1 MERVKYMVAD
11 ALTNLRRSP
20 WRSLATVATIGVSF
34 LITGIFLLI
43 TLNLS
48 SLLAA
53 WQEQFQVT
61 VFLEDRITPEQ
72 LSLLRR
78 RIGNESAVKA
88 VAHLSKEEALAAF
101 KRELRGKESLLEG
114 LGENPI
120 PASLQLKIR
129 EGHQTPEALRQLAAY
144 LGRLEGV
151 EDVLYG
157 QEWIDRLAAIVRVL
171 QLIGLAVGLALAI
184 GSLLIISNTIRL
196 GIFAR
201 AEEVEIMR
209 LVGATKGSIRGPYLL
224 EGSIQGAL
232 GAGLALLLLYGAY
245 RATIWQLRLVPA
257 QIYGMGLGRFLDP
270 APLAALLGAGILLGA
285 MGSALA
291 VGRLLRT

>member
-1 MERVKYMVAD
+1 MECLKYIVTD
-11 ALTNLRRSP
+11 ALASLRRNP
-20 WRSLATVATIGVSF
+20 WRSLATVGTIGVSF

-61 VFLEDRITPEQ
+61 VFLEDRITAEQ
-72 LSLLRR
+72 LILLKR

-88 VAHLSKEEALAAF
+88 LAYLSKEEALAAF

-171 QLIGLAVGLALAI
+171 QLTGLAVGLALAI
-184 GSLLIISNTIRL
+184 GSLLVISNTIRL

-209 LVGATKGSIRGPYLL
+209 LVGATKGYIRGPYLL
-224 EGSIQGAL
+224 EGSIQGGL
-232 GAGLALLLLYGAY
+232 GVGLALLLLYGAY
-245 RATIWQLRLVPA
+245 RATIWQLRLVPG
-257 QIYGMGLGRFLDP
+257 QIYGMGLGRFLDT